1 MGSVCRENGGTEV
14 TVDQLQPLHVPGGSG
29 RERERE
35 RERERGRNGNRKR
48 GEKNWIAGTC
58 ALVVKQTGHSLVLR
72 LTISPVDWFTSLHS
86 ILSMVMC
93 LVFSLQHF

>member
-35 RERERGRNGNRKR
+35 REREEGMEIGREERKI
-48 GEKNWIAGTC
+48 GLQAHVHWLSN
-58 ALVVKQTGHSLVLR
+58 KQDIHWFSGSLFHR
-72 LTISPVDWFTSLHS
+72 LTGLLVYTLSSLW
-86 ILSMVMC
+86 
-93 LVFSLQHF
+93 